1 VADPFAKMGRKVVE
15 MLWLIA
21 EGMGMNTADLIA
33 ADFEKR
39 GFTHAFGI
47 IGAGN
52 ISLYDAIARRGFT
65 RLIPVHHEQAAA
77 MAATYY
83 WRTCGRLAP
92 VLPTTGGGSAN
103 TLTGVIAAWM
113 DSIPLLVV
121 SGNEPSKYFREG
133 CRVVGVQG
141 YHSHLLPWVK
151 FGERVMDA
159 EDALS
164 VLDHAIKLAL
174 RDRPGPVW
182 VDICRDIQVKEV
194 EREAI

>member
-1 VADPFAKMGRKVVE
+1 M
-15 MLWLIA
+15 
-21 EGMGMNTADLIA
+21 TA
-33 ADFEKR
+33 ADHLAELFEQR

-52 ISLYDAIARRGFT
+52 ILLYDAISRRGFT
-65 RLIPVHHEQAAA
+65 EIIPVHHEQAAA

-83 WRTCGRLAP
+83 WRVCGKLAP

-133 CRVVGVQG
+133 TRVVGVQG
-141 YHSHLLPWVK
+141 YHSHILPWLK
-151 FGERVMDA
+151 YGERVMEA
-159 EDALS
+159 ESLS
-164 VLDHAIKLAL
+164 TVLDDAIRLATTE
-174 RDRPGPVW
+174 RPGPVW
-182 VDICRDIQVKEV
+182 VDVPRDVQAKEV
-194 EREAI
+194 M

>member
-1 VADPFAKMGRKVVE
+1 MTA
-15 MLWLIA
+15 
-21 EGMGMNTADLIA
+21 ADLLA
-33 ADFEKR
+33 QAFEKR

-65 RLIPVHHEQAAA
+65 QIVPVHHEQAAA

-83 WRTCGRLAP
+83 WRVNGKLAP

-121 SGNEPSKYFREG
+121 SGNEPSRYFREE

-141 YHSHLLPWVK
+141 YHSHLLPWLK
-151 FGERVMDA
+151 YGERVMDA
-159 EDALS
+159 EDVVM
-164 VLDHAIKLAL
+164 VLNHAIRLATSE
-174 RDRPGPVW
+174 RPGPVW
-182 VDICRDIQVKEV
+182 VDVPRDVQMKEV
-194 EREAI
+194 RDAPL